1 MSKETKKILTALGL
15 ISFTVIMLAVAMNF
29 GSVCKW
35 FVNLVS
41 VFMPFILG
49 IVLAFFLNV
58 PMKFCERR
66 LLAKKQFDR
75 MRRTLAIL
83 LTLIFVFGIISAVVA
98 LIVPQ
103 LTKTVGNIV
112 QAVPEAVQNLDNYQ
126 AGIAKKFPQIADT
139 INKVN
144 LSSEKVLNET
154 MDFLN
159 RWVNDSGSSAMAK
172 VSGTL
177 GNVLNL
183 FIGLI
188 FAIYILAQKERL
200 KCQTRHF
207 LDAYFK
213 QRISENIW
221 KIGKLTSVTFQKFI
235 SGQCLEACILGTMFF
250 LAMSIFRFP
259 YALLISVLIAV
270 TSLIPIWGAFIGCI
284 VGCFLIAVMNP
295 MQALGFLVLFL
306 VLQQVEGN
314 LIYPHVVGGSIGLPS
329 IWVLAAVTVGGK
341 LYGIIGM
348 ILFIPICSVL
358 YTLLK
363 ENVRLRLRKKKKI
376 AAEKEEKEDA

>member
-112 QAVPEAVQNLDNYQ
+112 QAVPEAVQNLDN
-126 AGIAKKFPQIADT
+126 
-139 INKVN
+139 
-144 LSSEKVLNET
+144 
-154 MDFLN
+154 
-159 RWVNDSGSSAMAK
+159 
-172 VSGTL
+172 
-177 GNVLNL
+177 
-183 FIGLI
+183 
-188 FAIYILAQKERL
+188 
-200 KCQTRHF
+200 
-207 LDAYFK
+207 
-213 QRISENIW
+213 
-221 KIGKLTSVTFQKFI
+221 
-235 SGQCLEACILGTMFF
+235 
-250 LAMSIFRFP
+250 
-259 YALLISVLIAV
+259 
-270 TSLIPIWGAFIGCI
+270 
-284 VGCFLIAVMNP
+284 
-295 MQALGFLVLFL
+295 
-306 VLQQVEGN
+306 
-314 LIYPHVVGGSIGLPS
+314 
-329 IWVLAAVTVGGK
+329 
-341 LYGIIGM
+341 
-348 ILFIPICSVL
+348 
-358 YTLLK
+358 
-363 ENVRLRLRKKKKI
+363 
-376 AAEKEEKEDA
+376 